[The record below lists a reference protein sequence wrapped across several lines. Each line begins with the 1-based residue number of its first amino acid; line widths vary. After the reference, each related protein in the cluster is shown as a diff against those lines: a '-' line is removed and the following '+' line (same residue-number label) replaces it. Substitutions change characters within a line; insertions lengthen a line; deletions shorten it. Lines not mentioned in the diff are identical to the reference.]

1 MAGQRRTCEAA
12 IREEHQTLQS
22 SGARGG
28 SRPSRQNEMHDEYNA
43 TVVYWF
49 AAAAKQICT
58 YIHLQKNIVYK
69 YKEFLAKL
77 LKKGYT
83 MHMAQED

>member
-1 MAGQRRTCEAA
+1 M
-12 IREEHQTLQS
+12 
-22 SGARGG
+22 RGG
-28 SRPSRQNEMHDEYNA
+28 DSRGASSRQNEIIHDEYNA